1 MKNLS
6 PAKNTLCVHNVN
18 PTDAIEYINKFIDNN
33 SCQYIDIDISFM
45 NIIDSCYITTIC
57 STKHYI
63 KYPNGKI
70 NWHISSDMITD
81 FNKDF
86 DLSNISYN
94 LNL

>member
-6 PAKNTLCVHNVN
+6 PAKNTLCVYNVN

-70 NWHISSDMITD
+70 TWKVSSESVKE
-81 FNKDF
+81 FNKD
-86 DLSNISYN
+86 LELGNSEYI
-94 LNL
+94 L